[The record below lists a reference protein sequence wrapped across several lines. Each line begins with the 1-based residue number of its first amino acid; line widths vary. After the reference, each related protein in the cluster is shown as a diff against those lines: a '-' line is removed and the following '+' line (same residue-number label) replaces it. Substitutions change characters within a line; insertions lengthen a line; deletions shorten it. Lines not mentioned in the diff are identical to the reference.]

1 MSHNETSDT
10 IILDATNWK
19 NREDFYKDYCSTTE
33 APDWFGN
40 NLDAFNDS
48 LRGGICGITP
58 QKIIIENL
66 TNKIREDVG
75 TKFIED
81 LQEICQ
87 EAEVE
92 FELRGVAN

>member
-1 MSHNETSDT
+1 MSQNETSDT

-33 APDWFGN
+33 APEWFGN

-48 LRGGICGITP
+48 LRGGICSITP
-58 QKIIIENL
+58 KKIIIKNL
-66 TNKIREDVG
+66 TDNIREKLG
-75 TKFIED
+75 SKFVED

-87 EAEVE
+87 EEEV
-92 FELRGVAN
+92 